1 MSDAFKR
8 YAKLYRKFWTME
20 LDEDFLC
27 VFDTPYGVNRF
38 GAQVEFFEPVDDY
51 RTSEY
56 GKVHVPSENFMETGD
71 IRVYFTNDEYEQPL
85 YDLIV
90 DHPDIQFY
98 KLTKGDEI

>member
-1 MSDAFKR
+1 MSDVFKR
-8 YAKLYRKFWTME
+8 YAELYRKFWTMD

-38 GAQVEFFEPVDDY
+38 GVQVEFFEPVDDH

-71 IRVYFTNDEYEQPL
+71 IRVYFTNDEYGQPL

-98 KLTKGDEI
+98 KLEKGDEI